1 MSEIKIDNS
10 IKNAITKGKWK
21 DPGAKLYDDILLNS
35 NWKDLLKEAYLVAP
49 VNDITNEL
57 RVRTRLNSSGCK
69 YPHHLIKDGKL
80 VVSISG
86 LRSAYIC
93 ARNQGCFN
101 TDSNNRPE
109 YSRSLVTHL
118 NKHFKELGIKPI
130 WHHGELY
137 FQDIK
142 TKKFVESNDIIES
155 NFNSMYSYIMERSGI
170 NLFDTYLEHE
180 PGLTGPNDSEL
191 SSEIH
196 NIVGRTPESIYEWMH
211 NNISYDKTISG
222 WKLKTP
228 AETFKL
234 RKGNCHDQ
242 SLFTSFLFHSL
253 GIINGQLFFVE
264 FKKNSPIGGNT
275 HTLTWYRVDT
285 PNEDFK
291 YSYYWFENA
300 WEDQAGIHGPY
311 NDIKGLKHAILEI
324 YKKDN
329 DINSHKY
336 DGIVFSS
343 LSNYR
348 CGMNLGKYVAS
359 WRLEDDY
366 LINDDPDEKFY
377 RVTHNG
383 IGIYEAIRKHCS
395 AGKWKELLSSKI
407 FTWLPKPKEYPQN
420 GISYFTK
427 EGIDM
432 FNELVL
438 PEAEGILGDNI
449 KVDTFTSSEI
459 GNIVYRDKY
468 QVIANDNRIKEINEC
483 IEWIEKFVNDE
494 SFQESV
500 MIEETIKDFNRPRIS
515 PRLYIENTY
524 DLIKKSEDIMDQT
537 ANINSEGE
545 NNKDPFVPIFGIVK
559 SYSHSKLRNDGS
571 AKNDSELNSVKF
583 DKIIHALTRGDNYS
597 HALVSFDLSLTE
609 MYSYE
614 DEGFCIDNIME
625 KDSWMGTKS
634 IYICVMFVKKE
645 DRDRMKKFVEELKEH
660 PEQTK
665 YAMGNLIKAYI
676 ATPTKID
683 KRFVCSSFTGYIMA
697 CSNPK
702 NLHRDYSRL
711 RPDDI
716 TILPRAFYVTNCIDR
731 EDFKN
736 RKSEIVDIVK
746 NIFNEYKEDIEDY
759 NNHLPRIMLEDR
771 VDKLKTID
779 RIFDWIVNK
788 LA

>member
-1 MSEIKIDNS
+1 M
-10 IKNAITKGKWK
+10 
-21 DPGAKLYDDILLNS
+21 LF
-35 NWKDLLKEAYLVAP
+35 
-49 VNDITNEL
+49 
-57 RVRTRLNSSGCK
+57 
-69 YPHHLIKDGKL
+69 
-80 VVSISG
+80 
-86 LRSAYIC
+86 RS
-93 ARNQGCFN
+93 
-101 TDSNNRPE
+101 
-109 YSRSLVTHL
+109 
-118 NKHFKELGIKPI
+118 
-130 WHHGELY
+130 
-137 FQDIK
+137 
-142 TKKFVESNDIIES
+142 
-155 NFNSMYSYIMERSGI
+155 
-170 NLFDTYLEHE
+170 
-180 PGLTGPNDSEL
+180 
-191 SSEIH
+191 
-196 NIVGRTPESIYEWMH
+196 
-211 NNISYDKTISG
+211 
-222 WKLKTP
+222 
-228 AETFKL
+228 
-234 RKGNCHDQ
+234 
-242 SLFTSFLFHSL
+242 
-253 GIINGQLFFVE
+253 
-264 FKKNSPIGGNT
+264 
-275 HTLTWYRVDT
+275 
-285 PNEDFK
+285 
-291 YSYYWFENA
+291 
-300 WEDQAGIHGPY
+300 
-311 NDIKGLKHAILEI
+311 
-324 YKKDN
+324 
-329 DINSHKY
+329 
-336 DGIVFSS
+336 
-343 LSNYR
+343 
-348 CGMNLGKYVAS
+348 
-359 WRLEDDY
+359 
-366 LINDDPDEKFY
+366 KFY